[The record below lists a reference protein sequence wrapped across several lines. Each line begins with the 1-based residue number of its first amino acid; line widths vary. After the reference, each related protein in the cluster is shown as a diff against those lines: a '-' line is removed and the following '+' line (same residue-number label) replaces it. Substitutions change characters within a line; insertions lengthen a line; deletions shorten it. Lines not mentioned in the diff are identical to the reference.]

1 MENAKCYAPQILV
14 GTEGL
19 PREQWLEYRRKGIGG
34 SDAAAVL
41 GISPFRT
48 GRDLYYDKLNIVTAD
63 DAENWVQLEVGTL
76 LEPLVAK
83 IFAHKTGYK
92 IYRRPFMFQHPL
104 YPWMLADL
112 DYMAELPDGT
122 TAILEIKT
130 TNYNAKDNWWYNGEE
145 IVPIYY
151 ESQGRHYMAVMNIDR
166 VYFCC
171 LYGNSED
178 EAMIRRIDRDMAYE
192 EELIPMFQDKYPGV
206 TVKGTYDSS
215 GKLQTQ
221 IEEGLEADVFMS
233 AAPKQMTALD
243 GEGLIVSDTIT
254 NLLEN
259 KIVLIVPSDS
269 DSGFTRFEDIEKA
282 ESIALGDPAS
292 VPVGQY
298 SEEALTSLGI
308 WDKIQDKVS
317 FGTNV
322 TEVLNQVAAASAD
335 AGIVYATDAASM
347 ADQVKVVAEAPEGSL
362 AKKVIYPV
370 AVVKDTANAEAAGN
384 FVEFLK
390 TDEAMKVFE
399 SYGFTKGE

>member
-1 MENAKCYAPQILV
+1 MKKHISMMMAAMMAATVLAGCGASGGAAPTAAPTEAATTAAETEAETTAAETEATTEAAQAAGEETEILV
-14 GTEGL
+14 
-19 PREQWLEYRRKGIGG
+19 
-34 SDAAAVL
+34 AAAASL
-41 GISPFRT
+41 
-48 GRDLYYDKLNIVTAD
+48 KN
-63 DAENWVQLEVGTL
+63 
-76 LEPLVAK
+76 
-83 IFAHKTGYK
+83 
-92 IYRRPFMFQHPL
+92 
-104 YPWMLADL
+104 
-112 DYMAELPDGT
+112 
-122 TAILEIKT
+122 
-130 TNYNAKDNWWYNGEE
+130 
-145 IVPIYY
+145 
-151 ESQGRHYMAVMNIDR
+151 
-166 VYFCC
+166 
-171 LYGNSED
+171 
-178 EAMIRRIDRDMAYE
+178 AYE

-233 AAPKQMTALD
+233 AATKQMTALD
-243 GEGLIVSDTIT
+243 EEGMIASDTIT

-259 KIVLIVPSDS
+259 TIVLIVPTGSDS
-269 DSGFTRFEDIEKA
+269 KLAKFEDIENA

-292 VPVGQY
+292 VPAGQY
-298 SEEALTSLGI
+298 AEEALTNLGI

-347 ADQVKVVAEAPEGSL
+347 ADKVEVVAEAPEGSL

-370 AVVKDTANAEAAGN
+370 AVVKNTAHEEQAKN

-399 SYGFTKGE
+399 AYGFTKGE